1 MKELVELLKNEAVE
15 LLKNEAEMLKYAD
28 PIDTTQWAYNEGIED
43 LIITIENKLQ
53 KSNITSK

>member
-1 MKELVELLKNEAVE
+1 MEELVE

-43 LIITIENKLQ
+43 LIVTIENKLQ
-53 KSNITSK
+53 KSNIISK